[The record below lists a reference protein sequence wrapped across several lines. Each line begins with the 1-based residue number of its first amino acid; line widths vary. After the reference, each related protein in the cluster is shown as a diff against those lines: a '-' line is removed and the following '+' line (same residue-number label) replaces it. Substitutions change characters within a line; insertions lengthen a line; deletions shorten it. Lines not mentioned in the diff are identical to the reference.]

1 MNQQIL
7 QITTEPIGVG
17 KERACF
23 LHPWDPTKAVK
34 VQKGEIKKQTQR
46 ELKFYRTLQ
55 RRKMDNF
62 KHIPRFYGKVQTNL
76 GEGFVVDLI
85 TDFDGNTSRSLNW
98 FFEQGYPLSE
108 FDVYLEDLK
117 QYMLQNLIVFNNR
130 RSPFNLLFKRVSDC
144 EARIVVIDGLGD
156 HAAIKCFDEFS
167 YFARRKINRRWT
179 RFLTSLQNY
188 SVEIL
193 RAYNGS
199 PKMLD
204 SAYRK
209 AK

>member
-17 KERACF
+17 KERACY
-23 LHPWDPTKAVK
+23 LHPRDSTKAVK
-34 VQKGEIKKQTQR
+34 VQKGEFKKQTQR

-55 RRKMDNF
+55 RRKMNNF
-62 KHIPRFYGKVQTNL
+62 KHIPQFYGKVQTNL
-76 GEGFVVDLI
+76 GEGFIVDLI
-85 TDFDGNTSRSLNW
+85 KDFDGNISRSLYW
-98 FFEQGYPLSE
+98 FIEQGYPISE
-108 FDVYLEDLK
+108 FNPYLEDLK
-117 QYMLQNLIVFNNR
+117 QYLLQNLIVFNNR

-156 HAAIKCFDEFS
+156 HAAINWFDVFG
-167 YFARRKINRRWT
+167 YFARRKINRRWA
-179 RFLTSLQNY
+179 RFFSGLQDF
-188 SVEIL
+188 SAEIL
-193 RAYNGS
+193 RGYNGS